1 MWFDK
6 DRLIDGV
13 ARQFGV
19 RGLPKWKK
27 KGKAVR
33 FVKVV
38 KFRGTA
44 LERDNLGFTAG
55 QGYK

>member
-1 MWFDK
+1 MK
-6 DRLIDGV
+6 DGV

-19 RGLPKWKK
+19 GGLPNRKK

-44 LERDNLGFTAG
+44 LERDNLGLTAG